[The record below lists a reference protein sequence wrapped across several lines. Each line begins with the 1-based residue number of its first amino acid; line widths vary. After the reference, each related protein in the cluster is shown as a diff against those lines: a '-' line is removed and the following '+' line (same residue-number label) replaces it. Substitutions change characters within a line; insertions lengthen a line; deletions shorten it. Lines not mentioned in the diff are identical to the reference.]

1 MKNLTRPIV
10 LIITGTVI
18 GLFAYYTILEIVYAS
33 IQNKM
38 LASNFLAQTFEK
50 DPSLSGA
57 LQSENRLSK
66 MKEKPNPV
74 LTWRLLRAANVIDDE
89 VSTADVSTRISDYF
103 NGHISNSQDIRN
115 STSLNVLIELLHT
128 IGKSPNGTDSIAKL
142 EVKRHIVKALSEK
155 RNALEKYDDY
165 LRSAPGGENYQEI
178 DESSVGVNHAVL
190 NRLFY
195 HYGAEKVFEDVPNS
209 IPNSSLKPQDEYT
222 QIKDLCFQILLS
234 VSDDLEVKSAVQVK
248 EWIKGI
254 EQVVMMCLFFIA
266 IIILIIKSKYKEK
279 FNLDDQTTRRYQSY
293 YNWIFSSLT
302 AIGFIGTIRG
312 LSNALSD
319 ADIIFR
325 SGSGL
330 DQAIS
335 ISSITGVLGVAFS
348 TTLIALVLTLLLS
361 LAKLVIDPANELKLD

>member
-1 MKNLTRPIV
+1 MKKLGRPIV

-18 GLFAYYTILEIVYAS
+18 GILTYFAILEIVYSS
-33 IQNKM
+33 IQTRM
-38 LASNFLAQTFEK
+38 LESNFLSQTFEK

-57 LQSENRLSK
+57 IQSEERLSK
-66 MKEKPNPV
+66 MKEGQNPV
-74 LTWRLLRAANVIDDE
+74 LTWRILSAANVIDDDL
-89 VSTADVSTRISDYF
+89 STVDVSKRISDHF
-103 NGHISNSQDIRN
+103 NKTISNSNDIRN
-115 STSLNVLIELLHT
+115 SNSLDVLIELLQS
-128 IGKSPNGTDSIAKL
+128 IGKSSNGTDSIAKRQI
-142 EVKRHIVKALSEK
+142 KQYIVAVLSEK
-155 RNALEKYDDY
+155 KNALKAYDDY
-165 LRSAPGGENYQEI
+165 LRSAPGGETYNEI
-178 DESSVGVNHAVL
+178 SNSSVGVNHAVL

-195 HYGAEKVFEDVPNS
+195 HYGAEKVFSEVPNAIS
-209 IPNSSLKPQDEYT
+209 NSTLEPQEEYN

-234 VSDDLEVKSAVQVK
+234 VSDDLEVKSAVQIK

-254 EQVVMMCLFFIA
+254 EQVVMICLFFVA
-266 IIILIIKSKYKEK
+266 IIILIIKSKFANKL
-279 FNLDDQTTRRYQSY
+279 NLDEKTTRSYYNY

-361 LAKLVIDPANELKLD
+361 LAKLAIDPTNQLKLD

>member
-1 MKNLTRPIV
+1 
-10 LIITGTVI
+10 
-18 GLFAYYTILEIVYAS
+18 
-33 IQNKM
+33 
-38 LASNFLAQTFEK
+38 
-50 DPSLSGA
+50 
-57 LQSENRLSK
+57 
-66 MKEKPNPV
+66 
-74 LTWRLLRAANVIDDE
+74 
-89 VSTADVSTRISDYF
+89 
-103 NGHISNSQDIRN
+103 
-115 STSLNVLIELLHT
+115 
-128 IGKSPNGTDSIAKL
+128 
-142 EVKRHIVKALSEK
+142 
-155 RNALEKYDDY
+155 
-165 LRSAPGGENYQEI
+165 
-178 DESSVGVNHAVL
+178 
-190 NRLFY
+190 
-195 HYGAEKVFEDVPNS
+195 
-209 IPNSSLKPQDEYT
+209 
-222 QIKDLCFQILLS
+222 
-234 VSDDLEVKSAVQVK
+234 VKSAVQVK